1 MSTMSETENETDT
14 KKKNRKEKAL
24 LHTKVISMNKM
35 LYVKRIL
42 LQQNDAEIGIQLT
55 K

>member
-14 KKKNRKEKAL
+14 KKNRKEKAL